1 MDPFVYVAFKSKDGK
16 QRFLGP
22 AFVGA
27 SQAEFEKAT
36 APGGS
41 KRVSLEHTPGGGK
54 MIMFNCPD
62 NTRVSHVVAVDLDTE
77 KLRGL
82 KASYPDK
89 THLVKGDVSQ
99 ESTNV
104 EAVETAIRQG
114 KRLTSLILNA
124 TTFKTLGPFSR
135 LSLVNWKRAYD
146 INFFAIVHMVS
157 PFFTTVFSKP
167 C

>member
-1 MDPFVYVAFKSKDGK
+1 MDPFVYVAFNSKDGK

-27 SQAEFEKAT
+27 SQAEFEKAI

-41 KRVSLEHTPGGGK
+41 KRVQHSVSS
-54 MIMFNCPD
+54 
-62 NTRVSHVVAVDLDTE
+62 RVSHVVAVDLDTE
-77 KLRGL
+77 KLRAL

-89 THLVKGDVSQ
+89 LHLVKGDVSQ

-124 TTFKTLGPFSR
+124 ATFKPLGPFPR
-135 LSLVNWKRAYD
+135 LSLVHWKRAYD
-146 INFFAIVHMVS
+146 INFFSIVHMVS
-157 PFFTTVFSKP
+157 PFFTTIFSKP

>member
-62 NTRVSHVVAVDLDTE
+62 NTR
-77 KLRGL
+77 
-82 KASYPDK
+82 Y
-89 THLVKGDVSQ
+89 HLALA
-99 ESTNV
+99 TLW
-104 EAVETAIRQG
+104 R
-114 KRLTSLILNA
+114 LILILRS
-124 TTFKTLGPFSR
+124 FG
-135 LSLVNWKRAYD
+135 
-146 INFFAIVHMVS
+146 H
-157 PFFTTVFSKP
+157 
-167 C
+167 